1 MYSYIFEPIELNKQ
15 YPAKVFAMSIEKSDL
30 HWHYEYEM
38 ILVLKGSLL
47 VRAGAESTRL
57 ETSDVI
63 LINSHVAHELFRTD
77 EDNICLFV
85 QLHHSLLSDPNH
97 EHCTYHYY
105 LNSKGTEFLAENYV
119 GEVTRILT
127 QIGISSYETAHPQML
142 KIKGHLYLLASVIL
156 EKVPY
161 DIYQNAENKKEAD
174 DMEMLSNIISY
185 IQKEFKS
192 ESVLEDIYHNFGVSE
207 KSVYRLLKS
216 SIGMTAKDLV
226 LSFKINFAQML
237 LKSTQISI
245 NVISDECGFDSE
257 NTFYRVFKKYTGV
270 TPNEYRKYGAA
281 VTVNKNIQ
289 GYLGFNM
296 NEAQSLLIKLREQV
310 QEKVNADF

>member
-1 MYSYIFEPIELNKQ
+1 MYSSIFEPIELNKQ
-15 YPAKVFAMSIEKSDL
+15 YPAKVFAMSIDKSDL

-47 VRAGAESTRL
+47 VREGSESTRL
-57 ETSDVI
+57 EAGDVI
-63 LINSHVAHELFRTD
+63 LINSHVAHELFRAE
-77 EDNICLFV
+77 EDNICLFL
-85 QLHHSLLSDPNH
+85 QLHHSLLSDPSH

-105 LNSKGTEFLAENYV
+105 LNSKGTEFSAEDYA
-119 GEVTRILT
+119 GEVTRLLT
-127 QIGISSYETAHPQML
+127 QIGISSYDTSHPQTL
-142 KIKGHLYLLASVIL
+142 KIKGYLYLLASVIL
-156 EKVPY
+156 ERVPY
-161 DIYQNAENKKEAD
+161 DIYQNAENKREAD
-174 DMEMLSNIISY
+174 EMEILSNIIDY
-185 IQKEFKS
+185 IQREFKS
-192 ESVLEDIYHNFGVSE
+192 ETVLEDMYRNIGMSE

-216 SIGMTAKDLV
+216 SIGMTAKDLI

-245 NVISDECGFDSE
+245 NVISEECGFDSE

-281 VTVNKNIQ
+281 VAVNKNIQ

-296 NEAQSLLIKLREQV
+296 REAQELLVKLSE
-310 QEKVNADF
+310 NT